1 MMSSCINSYLWIPD
15 IMRLSGFFDNDT
27 KEIKKENPEDSEI
40 KCENNKNMCPRSK
53 IKLVIGTGR
62 YVCWNFEPK
71 MIIDLD
77 WIELNS
83 KRPINVILTG
93 KEKIKQVK
101 KDKRKY
107 R

>member
-1 MMSSCINSYLWIPD
+1 MSNSVNSYLWIPD
-15 IMRLSGFFDNDT
+15 IMRLSGFFNDDM
-27 KEIKKENPEDSEI
+27 KEIRKKNTRESEI
-40 KCENNKNMCPRSK
+40 KCENNKNICPKSK

-83 KRPINVILTG
+83 KSPINVILTG
-93 KEKIKQVK
+93 EEKIKQVK